1 LVGGNK
7 LEQRSGKQ
15 MIEEAPTEGWS
26 WPFTRA
32 GLTAG
37 LRRYYQDTSIIID
50 NVDPVAMPDR
60 RPSIGHIQGL
70 AVKFHSR
77 GGVSDCRLVLKEPLG
92 TTRAGLAGAGRREVG
107 VYSSLAAHLPL
118 STPAMIVGSPSGD
131 WLVLEAIE
139 DISDSDDWDAEAYRA
154 AIDAL
159 VELHDR
165 FWNLGEDLL
174 AYPWLSRPLDADFE
188 VHVAAAKQAYE
199 RIVEE
204 GQPRAFSAKPAR
216 MQVLEALIE
225 NAGTLSEPLLK
236 EPATLLHGD
245 YWPGNI
251 AMLPENALM
260 VYDWQLAG
268 VGPGIIDLLV
278 FINKS
283 AWWFSELPISI
294 DKIIDHYRQ
303 SIAVRVQREWSQ
315 DEWDILWDH
324 ALMWRFL
331 QEWVDVIA
339 VTPEAL
345 LTTQEKLLEQL
356 WLKPVAEAVRRRLP
370 TG

>member
-1 LVGGNK
+1 MLQ
-7 LEQRSGKQ
+7 EQTSA
-15 MIEEAPTEGWS
+15 EAWP

-37 LRRYYQDTSIIID
+37 LRRYFLDTSIQID
-50 NVDPVAMPDR
+50 EVSPVAMTSR
-60 RPSIGHIQGL
+60 RPSIGNIQGFDV
-70 AVKFHSR
+70 AYHAR
-77 GGVSDCRLVLKEPLG
+77 GGVGKCRLVLKEPVG

-107 VYSSLAAHLPL
+107 VYASLAPHLPL
-118 STPAMIVGSPSGD
+118 STPAMIVASPIGD

-139 DISDSDDWDAEAYRA
+139 DISDSSEWGADAYRQ
-154 AIDAL
+154 AIEAL

-165 FWNLGEDLL
+165 FWDLGEDLN
-174 AYPWLSRPLDADFE
+174 AYPWLSRPLDADFD
-188 VHVAAAKQAYE
+188 VHVAAAEQAYE

-204 GQPRAFSAKPAR
+204 GQPKAFAGKPER
-216 MQVLEALIE
+216 MRVIKALIE
-225 NAGTLSEPLLK
+225 HAPALAAPLLE
-236 EPATLLHGD
+236 EPSTLLHGD

-251 AMLPENALM
+251 AMLPDEALM

-283 AWWFSELPISI
+283 AWWFEDLPLTI
-294 DKIIDHYRQ
+294 DEMVDHYRQ
-303 SIAVRVQREWSQ
+303 SMATRVHRKWS
-315 DEWDILWDH
+315 DVDWRTLWDH

-339 VTPEAL
+339 VTPGPL
-345 LTTQEKLLEQL
+345 LSTQEDLLEQL
-356 WLKPVAEAVRRRLP
+356 WLKPVSTAVERRLF
-370 TG
+370 TS

>member
-1 LVGGNK
+1 MV
-7 LEQRSGKQ
+7 EQEKASSLIKEQ
-15 MIEEAPTEGWS
+15 AASEGWP

-37 LRRYYQDTSIIID
+37 MRRYFQDTSIQID
-50 NVDPVAMPDR
+50 AVSVVAMPDR
-60 RPSIGHIQGL
+60 RPSIGHIQGFE
-70 AVKFHSR
+70 VGFHSR
-77 GGVSDCRLVLKEPLG
+77 GGAGKCGLVLKEPLG

-107 VYSSLAAHLPL
+107 VYSSLAPHLPV
-118 STPAMIVGSPSGD
+118 STPALIVGSPTGD

-139 DISDSDDWDAEAYRA
+139 DISDSDQWSAEAYRQS
-154 AIDAL
+154 IDAL

-165 FWNLGEDLL
+165 FWNLGEDLQ
-174 AYPWLSRPLDADFE
+174 AYPWLSRPLDSDFE
-188 VHVAAAKQAYE
+188 VHVAAAEQAYE
-199 RIVEE
+199 HIVEE
-204 GQPRAFSAKPAR
+204 GRPKAFAARPERMRVLKTLIDSAS
-216 MQVLEALIE
+216 AL
-225 NAGTLSEPLLK
+225 AEPLRN

-251 AMLPENALM
+251 ALLPDDALM

-283 AWWFSELPISI
+283 VWWFGELPLSNEEIV
-294 DKIIDHYRQ
+294 DRYRREM
-303 SIAVRVQREWSQ
+303 ALRVGREWSEE
-315 DEWDILWDH
+315 DWRILWDH

-345 LTTQEKLLEQL
+345 LTTQEVLLDQL
-356 WLKPVAEAVRRRLP
+356 WLIPVTEAVERRLIAS
-370 TG
+370 

>member
-1 LVGGNK
+1 M
-7 LEQRSGKQ
+7 EQGKGKPI
-15 MIEEAPTEGWS
+15 MEEASTEGWP

-37 LRRYYQDTSIIID
+37 LRRYYQDTSIVID
-50 NVDPVAMPDR
+50 AVDPTAMPDR

-70 AVKFHSR
+70 EVSFHSR
-77 GGVSDCRLVLKEPLG
+77 GGVGDCRLVLKEPLG

-118 STPAMIVGSPSGD
+118 STPAMIAGSPSGD

-139 DISDSDDWDAEAYRA
+139 DISDSGNWDAVAYRT

-159 VELHDR
+159 VELHDH
-165 FWNLGEDLL
+165 FWNLGEDLH

-188 VHVAAAKQAYE
+188 VHVTAAKQAYE
-199 RIVEE
+199 GIVEE
-204 GQPRAFSAKPAR
+204 GHPRAFSSEPAR

-225 NAGTLSEPLLK
+225 NAGALAAPLLE

-251 AMLPENALM
+251 AMLPDDALM

-278 FINKS
+278 FVNKS
-283 AWWFSELPISI
+283 AWWFGKLPISI
-294 DKIIDHYRQ
+294 DEIIDHYRR
-303 SIAVRVQREWSQ
+303 SIAARVQREWSQ
-315 DEWDILWDH
+315 EEWDILWDH

-331 QEWVDVIA
+331 QEWIDVIA

-345 LTTQEKLLEQL
+345 LTTQEQLLEQL
-356 WLKPVAEAVRRRLP
+356 WLKPVAEAVRRRLQ

>member
-1 LVGGNK
+1 LDQDREHSMG
-7 LEQRSGKQ
+7 EQGA
-15 MIEEAPTEGWS
+15 EAGWN
-26 WPFTRA
+26 WPFTHA

-37 LRRYYQDTSIIID
+37 LRRYYQDTSIVID
-50 NVDPVAMPDR
+50 IVNVFAMPDR
-60 RPSIGHIQGL
+60 RPSIGHIQGFQ
-70 AVKFHSR
+70 VHFHSR
-77 GGVSDCRLVLKEPLG
+77 GGLGECRLVLKEPLG

-107 VYSSLAAHLPL
+107 VYSSLSTHLPL

-139 DISDSDDWDAEAYRA
+139 DISASDDWDADAYIS

-159 VELHDR
+159 VDLHDR
-165 FWNLGEDLL
+165 FWDLGEDLQ

-188 VHVAAAKQAYE
+188 VHVIAAEQAYQ

-204 GQPRAFSAKPAR
+204 GRPRAVAGRPAR
-216 MQVLEALIE
+216 MHVMQALIQ
-225 NAGTLSEPLLK
+225 NAAALVAPLLD

-251 AMLPENALM
+251 AILPDDALM

-268 VGPGIIDLLV
+268 VGPGVIDLLV

-283 AWWFSELPISI
+283 VWWFGELPLTV
-294 DKIIDHYRQ
+294 DEIIDYYRR
-303 SIAVRVQREWSQ
+303 SIAARVGREWSQ
-315 DEWDILWDH
+315 NDWDLLWDH

-345 LTTQEKLLEQL
+345 LTTQERLLETL
-356 WLKPVAEAVRRRLP
+356 WLKPIDEAVKRRIAS
-370 TG
+370 T